1 MAIPANSVKL
11 DQQNLPKPC
20 LNAMAFLQKLSN
32 NISWKGVRTKPIINA
47 HNNNVAF
54 KKLLA

>member
-1 MAIPANSVKL
+1 MEGV
-11 DQQNLPKPC
+11 
-20 LNAMAFLQKLSN
+20 NAMAFIQKLSN
-32 NISWKGVRTKPIINA
+32 NISSWKGVRTKPIINA